1 MMKMSLSKTLVCFML
16 ISVVF
21 FAGTVFMVYR
31 LYSRSVHAQGRAFFT
46 QTLEETAG
54 RMEAVLNDVASDLKQ
69 LAAEQV
75 FMQFESMSATQRYQ
89 NKDSVK
95 AILDSFV
102 HFKQSV
108 VSLKLHGPGHSAM
121 YSSSNFSP
129 ISDPTLLLAYQQII
143 SDYELD
149 RPGSDVLF
157 TKTYLYN
164 GVSLFGI
171 AVPIYSSR
179 IFLNENTYSG
189 CLLAICSYAQITGV
203 LPVDTAPCFISD
215 GQTLLMKNDAVQAG
229 QLEEALHAGQNEEI
243 FEYEIPQVG
252 LTVYALYSDT
262 TAEKQ
267 VEWLRWGCIGVT
279 LLLMAVQSVL
289 LLCLRMRIT
298 KPIQDIAYQTR
309 HISSGMLR
317 VQNPD
322 ASRNELD
329 ILTGSINDM
338 ALRVEQLGREAA
350 DAENKYL
357 KERIMFLQ
365 TQMNPHFLFN
375 NLECIR
381 GMASLGRWESVVG
394 IVGSMAKI
402 YRYCVD
408 NRNCVQLME
417 EMNCLRE
424 YMHIMTLRYDG
435 AFELKTE
442 VEPEAEQLLMPKM
455 TLQPLAENAIQH
467 GFLHAHRRQGVLRV
481 KAWKEGKMLVLVL
494 SDNGAGM
501 PQELRE
507 RLNRGKNLMDPLS
520 HRGIGI
526 ANIQSRIAIICSGN
540 SSISFN
546 EGETGGLDVTLRLTA
561 PQMECSWQFS
571 D

>member
-1 MMKMSLSKTLVCFML
+1 MKMSLSKTLGCFML
-16 ISVVF
+16 VSVVIF
-21 FAGTVFMVYR
+21 VGTVFTVYR
-31 LYSRSVHAQGRAFFT
+31 LYSRSVHTQGRAFLN

-54 RMEAVLNDVASDLKQ
+54 RMEEVLNDVAGDLKQ

-89 NKDSVK
+89 IKGSVK

-108 VSLKLHGPGHSAM
+108 ISLKLHGPGHSAM

-129 ISDPTLLLAYQQII
+129 ISDAALIMAYQQII
-143 SDYELD
+143 GDYELD
-149 RPGSDVLF
+149 KPGGDVLF
-157 TKTYLYN
+157 TKTYLYD
-164 GVSLFGI
+164 GISLFGI

-179 IFLNENTYSG
+179 VFLNESTYSG

-203 LPVDTAPCFISD
+203 LPVDAAPCFISD
-215 GQTLLMKNDAVQAG
+215 GQTLLMKNDALRAG
-229 QLEEALHAGQNEEI
+229 RLEEALQAGRDEEV
-243 FEYEIPQVG
+243 FERAIPLTD
-252 LTVYALYSDT
+252 LTVYALYSDA

-267 VEWLRWGCIGVT
+267 TEWLRWGCIGVT

-298 KPIQDIAYQTR
+298 KPIQDIARQTR

-329 ILTGSINDM
+329 ILTSSINDM
-338 ALRVEQLGREAA
+338 VLRVEQLGREAA

-381 GMASLGRWESVVG
+381 GMAALGRWESVVG

-417 EMNCLRE
+417 EMNCLQE

-442 VEPEAEQLLMPKM
+442 VAPKAERLLMPKM

-467 GFLHAHRRQGVLRV
+467 GFLHAHRRQGILQV
-481 KAWKEGKMLVLVL
+481 KAWAEAGTLMLVL

-507 RLNRGKNLMDPLS
+507 RLNRGENLVDPLS
-520 HRGIGI
+520 HRHIGI
-526 ANIQSRIAIICSGN
+526 ANIQSRIAIICSGD
-540 SSISFN
+540 SSISFAAG
-546 EGETGGLDVTLRLTA
+546 EGGGLDVTLRLTA
-561 PQMECSWQFS
+561 P
-571 D
+571 

>member
-1 MMKMSLSKTLVCFML
+1 MKMSLSKTLGCFML
-16 ISVVF
+16 VSVVIF
-21 FAGTVFMVYR
+21 VGTVFTVYR
-31 LYSRSVHAQGRAFFT
+31 LYSRSVHTQGRAFLN

-54 RMEAVLNDVASDLKQ
+54 RMEEVLNDVAGDLKQ

-89 NKDSVK
+89 IKGSVK

-108 VSLKLHGPGHSAM
+108 ISLKLHGPGHSAM

-129 ISDPTLLLAYQQII
+129 ISDAALIMAYQQII
-143 SDYELD
+143 GDYELD
-149 RPGSDVLF
+149 KPGGDVLF
-157 TKTYLYN
+157 TKTYLYD

-179 IFLNENTYSG
+179 VFLNESTYSG

-203 LPVDTAPCFISD
+203 LPVDAAPCFISD
-215 GQTLLMKNDAVQAG
+215 GQTLLMKNDALRAG
-229 QLEEALHAGQNEEI
+229 RLEEAL
-243 FEYEIPQVG
+243 QVG
-252 LTVYALYSDT
+252 RDEEVFERAIPLTDLTVYALYSDA

-267 VEWLRWGCIGVT
+267 TEWLRWGCIGVT

-298 KPIQDIAYQTR
+298 KPIQDIARQTR

-329 ILTGSINDM
+329 ILTSSINDM
-338 ALRVEQLGREAA
+338 VLRVEQLGREAA

-381 GMASLGRWESVVG
+381 GMAALGRWESVVG

-417 EMNCLRE
+417 EMNCLQE

-442 VEPEAEQLLMPKM
+442 VAPEAERLLMPKM

-467 GFLHAHRRQGVLRV
+467 GFLHAHRRQGILQL
-481 KAWKEGKMLVLVL
+481 KAWAEAGTLMLVL

-507 RLNRGKNLMDPLS
+507 RLNRGENLVDPLS
-520 HRGIGI
+520 HRHIGI
-526 ANIQSRIAIICSGN
+526 ANIQSRIAIICSGD
-540 SSISFN
+540 SSISFAAG
-546 EGETGGLDVTLRLTA
+546 EGGGLDVTLRLTA
-561 PQMECSWQFS
+561 P
-571 D
+571 

>member
-1 MMKMSLSKTLVCFML
+1 MKMSLSKTLGCFML
-16 ISVVF
+16 VSVVIF
-21 FAGTVFMVYR
+21 VGTVFTVYR
-31 LYSRSVHAQGRAFFT
+31 LYSRSVHTQGRVFLN

-54 RMEAVLNDVASDLKQ
+54 RMEEVLNDVAGDLKQ

-89 NKDSVK
+89 IKGSVK

-108 VSLKLHGPGHSAM
+108 ISLKLHGPGHSAM

-129 ISDPTLLLAYQQII
+129 ISDAALIMAYQQII
-143 SDYELD
+143 GDYELD
-149 RPGSDVLF
+149 KPGGDVLF
-157 TKTYLYN
+157 TKTYLYD

-179 IFLNENTYSG
+179 VFLNESTYSG

-203 LPVDTAPCFISD
+203 LPVDAAPCFISD
-215 GQTLLMKNDAVQAG
+215 GQTLLMKNDALRAG
-229 QLEEALHAGQNEEI
+229 RLEEALQAGRDEEV
-243 FEYEIPQVG
+243 FERAIPLTD
-252 LTVYALYSDT
+252 LTVYALYSDA

-267 VEWLRWGCIGVT
+267 TEWLRWGCIGVT

-298 KPIQDIAYQTR
+298 KPIQDIARQTR

-329 ILTGSINDM
+329 ILTSSINDM
-338 ALRVEQLGREAA
+338 VLRVEQLGREAA

-381 GMASLGRWESVVG
+381 GMAALGRWESVVG

-417 EMNCLRE
+417 EMNCLQE

-442 VEPEAEQLLMPKM
+442 VAPEAERLLMPKM

-467 GFLHAHRRQGVLRV
+467 GFLHAHRRQGILQV
-481 KAWKEGKMLVLVL
+481 KAWAEAGTLMLVL

-507 RLNRGKNLMDPLS
+507 RLNRGENLVDPLS
-520 HRGIGI
+520 HRHIGI
-526 ANIQSRIAIICSGN
+526 ANIQSRIAIICSGD
-540 SSISFN
+540 SSISFAAG
-546 EGETGGLDVTLRLTA
+546 EGGGLDVTLRLTA
-561 PQMECSWQFS
+561 P
-571 D
+571 

>member
-1 MMKMSLSKTLVCFML
+1 MKMSLSKTLGCFML
-16 ISVVF
+16 VSVVIF
-21 FAGTVFMVYR
+21 VGTVFTVYR
-31 LYSRSVHAQGRAFFT
+31 LYSRSVHTQGRAFLN

-54 RMEAVLNDVASDLKQ
+54 RMEEVLNDVAGDLKQ

-89 NKDSVK
+89 IKGSVK

-108 VSLKLHGPGHSAM
+108 ISLKLHGPGHSAM

-129 ISDPTLLLAYQQII
+129 ISDAALIMAYQQII
-143 SDYELD
+143 GDYELD
-149 RPGSDVLF
+149 KPGGDVLF
-157 TKTYLYN
+157 TKTYLYD

-179 IFLNENTYSG
+179 VFLNESTYSG

-203 LPVDTAPCFISD
+203 LPVDAAPCFISD
-215 GQTLLMKNDAVQAG
+215 GQTLLMKNDALRAG
-229 QLEEALHAGQNEEI
+229 RLEEALQAGRDEEV
-243 FEYEIPQVG
+243 FERAIPLTD
-252 LTVYALYSDT
+252 LTVYALYSDA

-267 VEWLRWGCIGVT
+267 TEWLRWGCIGVT

-298 KPIQDIAYQTR
+298 KPIQDIARQTR

-329 ILTGSINDM
+329 ILTSSINDM
-338 ALRVEQLGREAA
+338 VLRVEQLGREAA

-381 GMASLGRWESVVG
+381 GMAALGRWENVVG

-417 EMNCLRE
+417 EMNCLQE

-442 VEPEAEQLLMPKM
+442 VAPEAKRLLMPKM

-467 GFLHAHRRQGVLRV
+467 GFLHAHRRQGILQV
-481 KAWKEGKMLVLVL
+481 KAWAEAGTLMLVL

-507 RLNRGKNLMDPLS
+507 RLNRGENLVDPLS
-520 HRGIGI
+520 HRHIGI
-526 ANIQSRIAIICSGN
+526 ANIQSRIAIICSGD
-540 SSISFN
+540 SSISFAAG
-546 EGETGGLDVTLRLTA
+546 EGGGLDVTLRLTA
-561 PQMECSWQFS
+561 P
-571 D
+571 

>member
-1 MMKMSLSKTLVCFML
+1 MKMSLSKTLGCFML
-16 ISVVF
+16 VSVVIF
-21 FAGTVFMVYR
+21 VGTVFTVYR
-31 LYSRSVHAQGRAFFT
+31 LYSRSVHTQGRAFLN

-54 RMEAVLNDVASDLKQ
+54 RMEEVLNDVAGDLKQ

-89 NKDSVK
+89 IKGSVK

-108 VSLKLHGPGHSAM
+108 ISLKLHGPGHSAM

-129 ISDPTLLLAYQQII
+129 ISDAALIMAYQQII
-143 SDYELD
+143 GDYELD
-149 RPGSDVLF
+149 KPGGDVLF
-157 TKTYLYN
+157 TKTYLYD

-179 IFLNENTYSG
+179 VFLNESTYSG

-203 LPVDTAPCFISD
+203 LPVDAAPCFISD
-215 GQTLLMKNDAVQAG
+215 GQTLLMKNDALRAG
-229 QLEEALHAGQNEEI
+229 RLEEALQAGRDEEV
-243 FEYEIPQVG
+243 FERAIPLTD
-252 LTVYALYSDT
+252 LTVYALYSDA

-267 VEWLRWGCIGVT
+267 TEWLRWGCIGVT

-298 KPIQDIAYQTR
+298 KPIQDIARQTR

-329 ILTGSINDM
+329 ILTSSINDM
-338 ALRVEQLGREAA
+338 VLRVEQLGREAA

-381 GMASLGRWESVVG
+381 GMAALGRWESVVG

-417 EMNCLRE
+417 EMNCLQE

-442 VEPEAEQLLMPKM
+442 VAPEAKRLLMPKM

-467 GFLHAHRRQGVLRV
+467 GFLHAHRRQGILQV
-481 KAWKEGKMLVLVL
+481 KAWAEAGTLMLVL

-507 RLNRGKNLMDPLS
+507 RLNRGENLVDPLS
-520 HRGIGI
+520 HRHIGI
-526 ANIQSRIAIICSGN
+526 ANIQSRIAIICSGD
-540 SSISFN
+540 SSISFAAG
-546 EGETGGLDVTLRLTA
+546 EGGGLDVTLRLTA
-561 PQMECSWQFS
+561 P
-571 D
+571 

>member
-1 MMKMSLSKTLVCFML
+1 MKMSLSKTLGCFML
-16 ISVVF
+16 VSVVIF
-21 FAGTVFMVYR
+21 VGTVFTVYR
-31 LYSRSVHAQGRAFFT
+31 LYSRSVHTQGRAFLN

-54 RMEAVLNDVASDLKQ
+54 RMEEVLNDVAGDLKQ

-89 NKDSVK
+89 IKGSVK

-108 VSLKLHGPGHSAM
+108 ISLKLHGPGHSAM

-129 ISDPTLLLAYQQII
+129 ISDAALIMAYQQII
-143 SDYELD
+143 GDYELD
-149 RPGSDVLF
+149 KPGGDVLF
-157 TKTYLYN
+157 TKTYLYD

-179 IFLNENTYSG
+179 VFLNESTYSG

-203 LPVDTAPCFISD
+203 LPVDAAPCFISD
-215 GQTLLMKNDAVQAG
+215 GQTLLMKNDALRAG
-229 QLEEALHAGQNEEI
+229 RLEEALQAGRDEEV
-243 FEYEIPQVG
+243 FERAIPLTD
-252 LTVYALYSDT
+252 LTVYALYSDA

-267 VEWLRWGCIGVT
+267 TEWLRWGCIGVT

-298 KPIQDIAYQTR
+298 KPIQDIARQTR

-329 ILTGSINDM
+329 ILTSSINDM
-338 ALRVEQLGREAA
+338 VLRVEQLGREAA

-381 GMASLGRWESVVG
+381 GMAALGRWESVVG

-417 EMNCLRE
+417 EMNCLQE

-442 VEPEAEQLLMPKM
+442 VAPEAERLLMPKM

-467 GFLHAHRRQGVLRV
+467 GFLHAHRRQGILQV
-481 KAWKEGKMLVLVL
+481 KAWAEAGTLMLVL

-507 RLNRGKNLMDPLS
+507 RLNRGENLVDPLS
-520 HRGIGI
+520 HRHIGI
-526 ANIQSRIAIICSGN
+526 ANIQSRIAIICSGD
-540 SSISFN
+540 SSISFAAG
-546 EGETGGLDVTLRLTA
+546 EGGGLDVTLRLTA
-561 PQMECSWQFS
+561 P
-571 D
+571 

>member
-1 MMKMSLSKTLVCFML
+1 MKMSLSKTLGCFML
-16 ISVVF
+16 VSVVIF
-21 FAGTVFMVYR
+21 VGTVFTVYR
-31 LYSRSVHAQGRAFFT
+31 LYSRSVHTQGRAFLN

-54 RMEAVLNDVASDLKQ
+54 RMEEVLNDVAGDLKQ

-89 NKDSVK
+89 IKGSVK

-108 VSLKLHGPGHSAM
+108 ISLKLHGPGHSAM

-129 ISDPTLLLAYQQII
+129 ISDAALIMAYQQII
-143 SDYELD
+143 GDYELD
-149 RPGSDVLF
+149 KPGGDVLF
-157 TKTYLYN
+157 TKTYLYD

-179 IFLNENTYSG
+179 VFLNESTYSG
-189 CLLAICSYAQITGV
+189 CLLAICSYAQIAGV
-203 LPVDTAPCFISD
+203 LPVDAAPCFISD
-215 GQTLLMKNDAVQAG
+215 GQTLLMKNDALRAG
-229 QLEEALHAGQNEEI
+229 RLEEALQTGRDEEV
-243 FEYEIPQVG
+243 FERAIPLTD
-252 LTVYALYSDT
+252 LTVYALYSDA

-267 VEWLRWGCIGVT
+267 IEWLRWGCIGVT

-298 KPIQDIAYQTR
+298 KPIQDIARQTR

-329 ILTGSINDM
+329 ILTSSINDM
-338 ALRVEQLGREAA
+338 VLRVEQLGREAA

-381 GMASLGRWESVVG
+381 GMAALGRWESVVG

-417 EMNCLRE
+417 EMNCLQE

-442 VEPEAEQLLMPKM
+442 VAPEAERLLMPKM

-467 GFLHAHRRQGVLRV
+467 GFLHAHRRQGILQV
-481 KAWKEGKMLVLVL
+481 KAWAEAGTLMLVL

-507 RLNRGKNLMDPLS
+507 RLNRGENLVDPLS
-520 HRGIGI
+520 HRHIGI
-526 ANIQSRIAIICSGN
+526 ANIQSRIAIICSGD
-540 SSISFN
+540 SSISFVAG
-546 EGETGGLDVTLRLTA
+546 EGGGLDVTLRLTA
-561 PQMECSWQFS
+561 P
-571 D
+571 